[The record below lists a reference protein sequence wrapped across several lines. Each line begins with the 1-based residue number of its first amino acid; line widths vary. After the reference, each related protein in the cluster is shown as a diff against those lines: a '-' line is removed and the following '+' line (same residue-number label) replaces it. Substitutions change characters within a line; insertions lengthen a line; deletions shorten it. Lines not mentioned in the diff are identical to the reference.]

1 MGGAQTS
8 AHHWTLVILPR
19 LRAEISVTSHAEDG
33 ESYLVLHDP
42 FGVADGPIMLHADMI
57 EVLSV
62 CDGETTSDDLALA
75 AGVDPDGPEI
85 RRVILFVRQLEEM
98 GFFEGPDAAS
108 RYALTQQAWHALSTR
123 PMVCAGSTYPADPE
137 EFRAFCRDVLGIVQ
151 RRGEAPLQNDVA
163 TAEPVAALIPHI
175 DFRVAPEVYG
185 QAFNAIAESPADL
198 VVMIGTSHYWSDHP
212 VIVSNKPFETP
223 IGTLPVIDHDLAI
236 AEADIA
242 HKPEHSLELHA
253 VALRYLWEGRDVAIL
268 PVLVTTAIF
277 EQGALQEWTARI
289 QEVVEASGRR
299 PIWLISGDLAHVG
312 PKFGD
317 PLDAVQLMSAVE
329 ASDRELLELLAD
341 GVAERYRRAIENVD
355 NQYRICGFAPT
366 VLTLNC
372 VQPGRGDIGLYQ
384 VWHEEETQS
393 AVTFAS
399 AVWQK

>member
-1 MGGAQTS
+1 MGCAQTS
-8 AHHWTLVILPR
+8 ANHRPLVILPR
-19 LRAEISVTSHAEDG
+19 LRAEITVTSYTEDG
-33 ESYLVLHDP
+33 ESFLVLHDP

-62 CDGETTSDDLALA
+62 CDGETTSEDLALA

-85 RRVILFVRQLEEM
+85 RRVILFVRQLEELS
-98 GFFEGPDAAS
+98 FFEGPAS
-108 RYALTQQAWHALSTR
+108 EVRQAETQQAWNALPTR

-137 EFRAFCRDVLGIVQ
+137 EFRRFCRDVLGIVQ
-151 RRGEAPLQNDVA
+151 QGGGAPLQHAA
-163 TAEPVAALIPHI
+163 TTTEPLAALVPHI

-185 QAFNAIAESPADL
+185 QAFTAIASSTANL

-212 VIVSNKPFETP
+212 VVVSNKPFETP
-223 IGTLPVIDHDLAI
+223 LGPLPVIEHDLVI
-236 AEADIA
+236 AEADVA

-268 PVLVTTAIF
+268 PVLVTSAIF
-277 EQGALQEWTARI
+277 DQGALQEWTARI
-289 QEVVEASGRR
+289 RQAVENSGRR

-317 PLDAVQLMSAVE
+317 SLDATQLMPEVESA
-329 ASDRELLELLAD
+329 DRQLLELLAGGD
-341 GVAERYRRAIENVD
+341 ADRYRQAIERID
-355 NQYRICGFAPT
+355 NQYRVCGFAPT

-372 VQPGRGDIGLYQ
+372 VQPGRGNVGVYQ

-393 AVTFAS
+393 AVSFAS
-399 AVWQK
+399 VVWQK